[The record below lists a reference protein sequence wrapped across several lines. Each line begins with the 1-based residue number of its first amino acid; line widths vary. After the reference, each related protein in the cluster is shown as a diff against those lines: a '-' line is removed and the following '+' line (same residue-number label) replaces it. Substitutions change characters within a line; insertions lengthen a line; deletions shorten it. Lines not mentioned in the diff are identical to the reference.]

1 MIKLSS
7 TIITLDESNWGAS
20 VTTSGRPIHSFPCDA
35 SLAEGAPVFRGISS
49 QIEGFIP
56 GAQDVEWLTNES
68 TALDQF
74 SNSDKIASSVWVS
87 SRHAI
92 LMYEGLVTRILTI
105 EEDGSFSVTSAQ
117 SPWSTSTGV
126 PGSMAYIDNQLVFS
140 YTTSWQTA
148 DAFVHVWEVSFDVD
162 GVPSLPS
169 RSIANATPIDSSM
182 RSGTSGN
189 LRVHKIGTITFFT
202 TAAYY
207 WTPGSGTDP
216 ERKSLL
222 FSGTISASGSIENTA
237 KNFIYNI
244 NDDRFQS
251 FNTKLVGNTVQ
262 VLMAAQFD
270 DYSRTEMFGNVSTPV
285 LGVQVLRLDI
295 VVDPSAPSTIT
306 YGPLLEGLY
315 NGDTSLSPYRHIGVS
330 CAMDPYSLEVD
341 RFFVFWY
348 DNTTAASVV
357 LKFSYYEGDGSSAYT
372 LLSSGEYTMPVGSY
386 FIPSSK
392 VGLVV
397 SEHALHLIGEVSNAG
412 YDRILVT
419 VPLIR
424 ETSTLD
430 VGNLSMQTISSDV
443 RNAYNYGNGYSINT
457 FVPSNSTYTEFLEL
471 GQKDTS
477 NAGFNR
483 VRIGDLPS
491 NANKFLGIKT
501 NSTGSTT
508 AVVLLGGGLIEHPDA
523 VSLLGGSVSNVYVGP
538 PGTNI
543 SSTGEYRIGTLL
555 EGSNILFSNN
565 IVKED

>member
-1 MIKLSS
+1 M
-7 TIITLDESNWGAS
+7 
-20 VTTSGRPIHSFPCDA
+20 V
-35 SLAEGAPVFRGISS
+35 
-49 QIEGFIP
+49 
-56 GAQDVEWLTNES
+56 
-68 TALDQF
+68 
-74 SNSDKIASSVWVS
+74 
-87 SRHAI
+87 
-92 LMYEGLVTRILTI
+92 
-105 EEDGSFSVTSAQ
+105 
-117 SPWSTSTGV
+117 
-126 PGSMAYIDNQLVFS
+126 YIDNQLVFS
-140 YTTSWQTA
+140 YTTSYLTA
-148 DAFVHVWEVSFDVD
+148 DAFVKVWEVSFDVD
-162 GVPSLPS
+162 GVPSLPN
-169 RSIANATPIDSSM
+169 RSIVGATAVDNSFKSAFA
-182 RSGTSGN
+182 GD

-202 TAAYY
+202 TSAYY
-207 WTPGSGTDP
+207 WTSGSGTDP
-216 ERKSLL
+216 ARKTLL
-222 FSGTISASGSIENTA
+222 FSGTISTSGIIENTT

-244 NDDRFQS
+244 NNDIFQS

-372 LLSSGEYTMPVGSY
+372 LLSSGEYQMGSSSYFNYAGSY
-386 FIPSSK
+386 NGG
-392 VGLVV
+392 GLMV

-419 VPLIR
+419 VPIIR
-424 ETSTLD
+424 ETSVLV

-443 RNAYNYGNGYSINT
+443 RNAYNYGHGYSTNT
-457 FVPSNSTYTEFLEL
+457 FLPSSSGYTERLEI
-471 GQKDTS
+471 GQKDIS

-483 VRIGDLPS
+483 VRIGERYS
-491 NANKFLGIKT
+491 NSDNFLGIKT

-508 AVVLLGGGLIEHPDA
+508 AVVELGGGLIEHPDA
-523 VSLLGGSVSNVYVGP
+523 ASLSGGNVSNVYLGA

-543 SSTGEYRIGTLL
+543 SSTGEYKVGTLL
-555 EGSNILFSNN
+555 EGNKILFSNN
-565 IVKED
+565 IIKET